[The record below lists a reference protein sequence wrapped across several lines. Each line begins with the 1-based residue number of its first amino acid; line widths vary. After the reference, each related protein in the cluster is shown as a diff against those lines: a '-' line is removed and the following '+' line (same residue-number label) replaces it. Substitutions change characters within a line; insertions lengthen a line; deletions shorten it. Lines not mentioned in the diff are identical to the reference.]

1 MSLDSAMLPLL
12 QEDLVYFYKY
22 GGFSLY
28 LQSSVDGTY
37 FVFTSQFIKISSC
50 SCWNICWKSRVN
62 SLLSMLTGKITA
74 LYLLFSISLGFCW
87 GFLVYFGIPS
97 RDISIFQR
105 EFSCGKTP
113 NQYVLYSEKKATFF
127 PNICFAYFPTTEGK
141 KCYLTS
147 ILIENAAQGI
157 DFKTHLMLM
166 STPK

>member
-12 QEDLVYFYKY
+12 QKDIVYFYKY
-22 GGFSLY
+22 GGLSLH
-28 LQSSVDGTY
+28 LQSSVDATY

-105 EFSCGKTP
+105 EFSCAKTP
-113 NQYVLYSEKKATFF
+113 NQYVPYSEKKATFF
-127 PNICFAYFPTTEGK
+127 FQ
-141 KCYLTS
+141 YLLCIFS
-147 ILIENAAQGI
+147 NNWGEKNA
-157 DFKTHLMLM
+157 T
-166 STPK
+166 